1 MTTYYAV
8 NHEDVW
14 LLDGSSTGNVIHLQL
29 PCTARVTARECW
41 LLLGQGDVE
50 GAADKLS
57 DMLELNDWDQ
67 RAADDPRFVFC
78 MKVCCRA
85 ARYAHGG
92 HGPGAGGPDAGHR
105 RLTR

>member
-41 LLLGQGDVE
+41 LLLGQGDVR
-50 GAADKLS
+50 GAADNLS

-67 RAADDPRFVFC
+67 HAADDPRFVFYL
-78 MKVCCRA
+78 KVAA
-85 ARYAHGG
+85 ARQ
-92 HGPGAGGPDAGHR
+92 GA
-105 RLTR
+105 LTIDIVRALVSQMLAIGD

>member
-14 LLDGSSTGNVIHLQL
+14 LLDGTSTGNVIHLQL

-41 LLLGQGDVE
+41 LLLGQGDVR
-50 GAADKLS
+50 GAVEKLS

-67 RAADDPRFVFC
+67 QLADDPRAVFFQ
-78 MKVCCRA
+78 KVSA
-85 ARYAHGG
+85 ARKGM
-92 HGPGAGGPDAGHR
+92 
-105 RLTR
+105 LTTEIVRELVLQMLAIDD

>member
-41 LLLGQGDVE
+41 LLLGQGDFQ
-50 GAADKLS
+50 GAAEKLS

-67 RAADDPRFVFC
+67 QAVDDPRYVFFL
-78 MKVCCRA
+78 KVSAIRK
-85 ARYAHGG
+85 GM
-92 HGPGAGGPDAGHR
+92 
-105 RLTR
+105 LTTDMVRDLVSQMLAISD

>member
-14 LLDGSSTGNVIHLQL
+14 LLDGTSTGNVIHLQL

-41 LLLGQGDVE
+41 LLLGQGDVRVAME
-50 GAADKLS
+50 KLS

-67 RAADDPRFVFC
+67 QLADDPRFVFFQ
-78 MKVCCRA
+78 KVSSAQKGMFTTETVRELVSEML
-85 ARYAHGG
+85 
-92 HGPGAGGPDAGHR
+92 DIDD
-105 RLTR
+105 

>member
-8 NHEDVW
+8 NHDDVW

-41 LLLGQGDVE
+41 LLLGMGDVR
-50 GAADKLS
+50 GAAKKLS

-67 RAADDPRFVFC
+67 QAADDPKFVFSL
-78 MKVCCRA
+78 KVSA
-85 ARYAHGG
+85 AME
-92 HGPGAGGPDAGHR
+92 GA
-105 RLTR
+105 LTADMTRSLVAEMLTIGD

>member
-41 LLLGQGDVE
+41 LLLGQGNARE
-50 GAADKLS
+50 AAEKLS

-67 RAADDPRFVFC
+67 QVADDPRYAFFL
-78 MKVCCRA
+78 KVSA
-85 ARYAHGG
+85 ARKGM
-92 HGPGAGGPDAGHR
+92 
-105 RLTR
+105 LTTEIVRDLVSQMMAIGD

>member
-41 LLLGQGDVE
+41 LLLGQGDIR
-50 GAADKLS
+50 GAAEKLS

-67 RAADDPRFVFC
+67 QAEGDPRFGFFL
-78 MKVCCRA
+78 KVSA
-85 ARYAHGG
+85 ARKGV
-92 HGPGAGGPDAGHR
+92 
-105 RLTR
+105 LTMNIVRALVAQMLAISN

>member
-41 LLLGQGDVE
+41 LMLGQGDIE

-67 RAADDPRFVFC
+67 RAVDDPRFVFC
-78 MKVCCRA
+78 MKVSAALHGTLTADTVRA
-85 ARYAHGG
+85 LVAQMLAIG
-92 HGPGAGGPDAGHR
+92 D
-105 RLTR
+105 

>member
-14 LLDGSSTGNVIHLQL
+14 LLDGTSTGNVIHLQL

-41 LLLGQGDVE
+41 LLLGQGDVQ
-50 GAADKLS
+50 GAVEKLS

-67 RAADDPRFVFC
+67 QLADDPRLVFFQT
-78 MKVCCRA
+78 VSA
-85 ARYAHGG
+85 ARKSL
-92 HGPGAGGPDAGHR
+92 
-105 RLTR
+105 LTSETVRGLVARMLAIAD

>member
-29 PCTARVTARECW
+29 PCTPRVTARECW
-41 LLLGQGDVE
+41 LLLGQGDIR
-50 GAADKLS
+50 GAAEKLS

-67 RAADDPRFVFC
+67 HAVDDPRFVFFL
-78 MKVCCRA
+78 KVSA
-85 ARYAHGG
+85 AREGT
-92 HGPGAGGPDAGHR
+92 
-105 RLTR
+105 LTMERMRDLVTQMLTISD

>member
-41 LLLGQGDVE
+41 LLLGQGDFQ
-50 GAADKLS
+50 GAAEKLS

-67 RAADDPRFVFC
+67 QAVDDPRYVFFL
-78 MKVCCRA
+78 KVSA
-85 ARYAHGG
+85 ARKEV
-92 HGPGAGGPDAGHR
+92 
-105 RLTR
+105 LTTDMVRDLVTQMLVISA

>member
-14 LLDGSSTGNVIHLQL
+14 LLDGTSTGNVIHLQL

-41 LLLGQGDVE
+41 LLLGQGDVQ
-50 GAADKLS
+50 GAAEKLS

-67 RAADDPRFVFC
+67 QRADDPRLVFFQ
-78 MKVCCRA
+78 KVSI
-85 ARYAHGG
+85 ARNGV
-92 HGPGAGGPDAGHR
+92 
-105 RLTR
+105 LTTETVRELVSQMLAIAD

>member
-41 LLLGQGDVE
+41 LLLGQGNVR
-50 GAADKLS
+50 GAAEKLS

-67 RAADDPRFVFC
+67 QVADDPRYGFFL
-78 MKVCCRA
+78 KVSA
-85 ARYAHGG
+85 ARKGV
-92 HGPGAGGPDAGHR
+92 
-105 RLTR
+105 LTTEIVRALVSQMLALSD

>member
-14 LLDGSSTGNVIHLQL
+14 LLDGTSTGNVIHLQL

-41 LLLGQGDVE
+41 LLLGQGDVQ
-50 GAADKLS
+50 GAVEKLS

-67 RAADDPRFVFC
+67 QLADDPRLVFFQ
-78 MKVCCRA
+78 KVSV
-85 ARYAHGG
+85 ARKGM
-92 HGPGAGGPDAGHR
+92 
-105 RLTR
+105 LTTETVRELVGQMLAIVD

>member
-41 LLLGQGDVE
+41 LLLGQGDFQ
-50 GAADKLS
+50 GAAEKLS

-67 RAADDPRFVFC
+67 QAVDDPRYVFFL
-78 MKVCCRA
+78 KVSAIRK
-85 ARYAHGG
+85 GM
-92 HGPGAGGPDAGHR
+92 
-105 RLTR
+105 LTTDMVRDLVTQMLAISD

>member
-41 LLLGQGDVE
+41 LLLGQGDIR
-50 GAADKLS
+50 GAAEKLS

-67 RAADDPRFVFC
+67 QAVDDPRLGFFL
-78 MKVCCRA
+78 KVSA
-85 ARYAHGG
+85 ARNGM
-92 HGPGAGGPDAGHR
+92 
-105 RLTR
+105 LTTDMVRDLVTQMLAISD

>member
-14 LLDGSSTGNVIHLQL
+14 LLDGASTGNVIHLQL

-41 LLLGQGDVE
+41 LRLGQGDIR
-50 GAADKLS
+50 GAAKKLS

-67 RAADDPRFVFC
+67 QAADDPRFVFFL
-78 MKVCCRA
+78 KVSA
-85 ARYAHGG
+85 ALNGM
-92 HGPGAGGPDAGHR
+92 
-105 RLTR
+105 LTTDMVRDLVTEMLAISD